1 MDQQLFESVD
11 QYIASLFAYEDEVLQ
26 STLKSIEEAGMPS
39 ISISPNQGKFL
50 QLLARLCKA
59 ERILEIGTLAG
70 YSTIWMARALPP
82 DGRLISLEYDP
93 LHAEV
98 AKKNIQRAGLSNQVE
113 IRTGKGIDLLKE
125 MVKKGEEPFDMIF
138 IDADKQSY
146 KEYLD
151 WSLRLAH
158 PGTLLLADNVVR
170 EGKVLDAGSSDEMV
184 QGAIKFNAAL
194 AASPAVDASIFQT
207 VGTKEHDGMAIA
219 IVR

>member
-1 MDQQLFESVD
+1 
-11 QYIASLFAYEDEVLQ
+11 
-26 STLKSIEEAGMPS
+26 
-39 ISISPNQGKFL
+39 
-50 QLLARLCKA
+50 
-59 ERILEIGTLAG
+59 
-70 YSTIWMARALPP
+70 
-82 DGRLISLEYDP
+82 LISLEYDP